1 MKKILYSVL
10 GLCIMM
16 PVVSCQ
22 KENVNSAD
30 LGKEIRG
37 ERTSFVAVAE
47 NAVKTTIQDSDKEA
61 ADYGKVS
68 WAVGDQVKFVYEI
81 HEGEGP
87 KTPGYQE
94 SDALTA
100 DDIVDGAAT
109 FTADLPVGI
118 KTKVGTGEAH
128 LYAVYPAS
136 VAVDYS
142 DGSTFKMTVPDVQDG
157 TFANASIAVS
167 KLDRTAVDAPLEFK
181 NFCGLFR
188 VTTTDANVRKLIV
201 TSKTDIAG
209 LVNVTFTGPAVK
221 KILDGKKE
229 ITVNVNGAGT
239 YYIASLP
246 GNLDGVNVYAYDEND
261 ALIGDASTSNTI
273 SLARAQMRSMGTIGS
288 SSYYFVKVEA
298 AGNKDGSSWDNAA
311 DYASLSALLKTNV
324 TKKVLMA
331 AGTYETSSHMA
342 TGTANTSANFTIQGG
357 YPSDAVGMSITG
369 RDITNNATIIS
380 AKCTTASANRIW
392 VIQRGI
398 WKIDGITFRDATRS
412 GSDTGSALVIEAN
425 NDSKITV
432 SNCAFKSNTN
442 SSTSTVSGG
451 GAVRVS
457 GTTVT
462 MNGCLFEGNKAENK
476 NGGAIYVNSTG
487 TLNLNRCTF
496 IDNTA
501 AVDGGAIY
509 ATGDVNIV
517 DCDFEDNSATQ
528 HGGAI
533 ALSGSTVKANRCAL
547 RENKVTISGSTNGGG
562 AIYATSTGKLYINAS
577 FFANNADEYNAHVIY
592 SGTESYVGI
601 NNCVIRGPWALT
613 KTQGSLLQIKGSN
626 VIVNSTILCQTGSWG
641 TISLGSKVTNG
652 CRIINDIVINTA
664 STKQS
669 FYATSYYM
677 QVYNTIYSEGVNKT
691 AGYSINYTDCLGGAL
706 CKKNDDDNKGNFP
719 STESPWFQ
727 SVGEKFNLDAERY
740 FYIYPWEGTTTLGTI
755 TKTSLS
761 KIKTLISGTDKIGP
775 DFLAWL
781 ESDEL
786 KVNGVEALAVD
797 IRGVSRDE
805 SAMWPGSYQEAGST
819 KAGLDNFN
827 VK

>member
-68 WAVGDQVKFVYEI
+68 WAVGDQVKFVYET
-81 HEGEGP
+81 HEGTGD
-87 KTPGYQE
+87 KTPGYQN

-100 DDIVDGAAT
+100 EDIVEGAAT
-109 FTADLPVGI
+109 FTADLPAGI
-118 KTKVGTGEAH
+118 KAKVGTGEAH
-128 LYAVYPAS
+128 LYAVYPATID
-136 VAVDYS
+136 VDYH
-142 DGSTFKMTVPDVQDG
+142 DGSTFKMTVPATQDG
-157 TFANASIAVS
+157 TFANASIALA

-188 VTTTDANVRKLIV
+188 VTTTDANVRKLV
-201 TSKTDIAG
+201 VASKTDIAG

-221 KILDGKKE
+221 AIVEGKKE

-239 YYIASLP
+239 YYVAVLP
-246 GNLDGVNVYAYDEND
+246 GSLDGVNVYAYDENGI
-261 ALIGDASTSNTI
+261 LIGDASTSNTI

-442 SSTSTVSGG
+442 SSTVGG

-462 MNGCLFEGNKAENK
+462 MTGCLFEGNKEEKK

-487 TLNLNRCTF
+487 KLNLNRCTF
-496 IDNTA
+496 TGNTA

-509 ATGDVNIV
+509 AIGDVNIV

-547 RENKVTISGSTNGGG
+547 RENKVTTSGSTNGGG

-592 SGTESYVGI
+592 SGTESYVGL

-641 TISLGSKVTNG
+641 TISLGSKVANG

-664 STKQS
+664 GTQQS
-669 FYATSYYM
+669 FYATAYYM
-677 QVYNTIYSEGVNKT
+677 QVYNTVYSKGVNKT
-691 AGYSINYTDCLGGAL
+691 DGYSINYTDCLGGAL
-706 CKKNDDDNKGNFP
+706 CKKNDSDANGNFP
-719 STESPWFQ
+719 STTSPWLQ
-727 SVGEKFNLDAERY
+727 SVGERFNLDADRY
-740 FYIYPWEGTTTLGTI
+740 FYIYPWDGTTTLGAL

-761 KIKTLISGTDKIGP
+761 NIKTLISGTDKIGP
-775 DFLAWL
+775 GFLTWL